1 MEVLQMTD
9 PKKSQQASE
18 QAALMN
24 RDDKTKRFA
33 PTVFPH
39 EDEASRSVLVADLKA
54 EPKKSREE
62 IVADLKDEVQKGV
75 AAIDSGEEWQKML
88 DFFGDFH
95 QYSLRNMF
103 LIKLQNPQAS
113 CVASFKKLKE
123 KGFQVRKGEKAIKIL
138 KPLVVNK
145 IDKDTQKLV
154 IDPKT
159 GEPVKQVI
167 NFSYVSVF
175 DISQTDE
182 IPGVEHDVSMIRQAR
197 AAVRPGEE
205 PPGMRDALT
214 KACEERGFEIEYRD
228 MNLYGTL
235 GATSFADH
243 KIYIASNASPVG
255 QMEILSHELG
265 HVMLEHGSKENIQ
278 HYHTGKGGE
287 RDRMEVEAESVAY
300 VIARSWGV
308 TSPDKTAS
316 FDYVGDW
323 ARKRPELVKEV
334 FEVINKIS
342 QKLPLPTD

>member
-1 MEVLQMTD
+1 MTD
-9 PKKSQQASE
+9 PKKSQQARA

-24 RDDKTKRFA
+24 RQDDGKFA
-33 PTVFPH
+33 TTVFPH
-39 EDEASRSVLVADLKA
+39 DDEASRSVIVADLKA

-113 CVASFKKLKE
+113 CVASFKKFKE
-123 KGFQVRKGEKAIKIL
+123 KGFQVRRGEKAIRIL
-138 KPLVVNK
+138 SPLIVDK
-145 IDKDTQKLV
+145 IDKETKQPIV
-154 IDPKT
+154 DPKT
-159 GEPVKQVI
+159 GKPAKQI
-167 NFSYVSVF
+167 IGFNYVSVF

-182 IPGVEHDVSMIRQAR
+182 IPGVEHDVSMIRHAR
-197 AAVRPGEE
+197 SAVRPGEE

-214 KACEERGFEIEYRD
+214 KACEERGFEIEYRE

-243 KIYIASNASPVG
+243 KIYIASNASPAG

-265 HVMLEHGSKENIQ
+265 HVMLEHGSEENIQ
-278 HYHTGKGGE
+278 HYHSGEGGE
-287 RDRMEVEAESVAY
+287 QDRMEVEAESISY
-300 VIARSWGV
+300 VLSRAWGV
-308 TSPDKTAS
+308 ASPEQTTS
-316 FDYVGDW
+316 FDYISGW
-323 ARKRPELVKEV
+323 SRKRPDLVKDV
-334 FEVINKIS
+334 FEEINKIS

>member
-1 MEVLQMTD
+1 MTD
-9 PKKSQQASE
+9 SVKSRQA
-18 QAALMN
+18 QVRAARMN
-24 RDDKTKRFA
+24 RDGKGQFDHTI
-33 PTVFPH
+33 FPKS
-39 EDEASRSVLVADLKA
+39 DTASQSAVIADLKG

-75 AAIDSGEEWQKML
+75 AAIDSGAEWQKML

-138 KPLVVNK
+138 SPLIVDK
-145 IDKDTQKLV
+145 IDKETKQPV

-159 GEPVKQVI
+159 GKPAKQVI
-167 NFSYVSVF
+167 GFTYVSVF

-182 IPGVEHDVSMIRQAR
+182 IPGVEHDISMVRTAR
-197 AAVRPGEE
+197 AAMRPGEE
-205 PPGMRDALT
+205 PPGMRDALVDEC
-214 KACEERGFEIEYRD
+214 KKHGFEIEYRD

-243 KIYIASNASPVG
+243 KIYIPSNASPAG
-255 QMEILSHELG
+255 QMEILAHELG
-265 HVMLEHGSKENIQ
+265 HVMLEHGSEENIK
-278 HYHTGKGGE
+278 HYHTGEGGE

-300 VIARSWGV
+300 VLSRAWGV
-308 TSPDKTAS
+308 ANPDQTTS
-316 FDYVGDW
+316 FDYISGW
-323 ARKRPELVKEV
+323 SRKRPELVKEV
-334 FEVINKIS
+334 FEKINKVS
-342 QKLPLPTD
+342 QKLPLPND